1 MEASQ
6 RASFEELGFVRV
18 AGAFSRADAAAME
31 QRVWS
36 WLERKYGVVRSDPS
50 TWLVPSP
57 TGLQGLKAQAV
68 FDAIG
73 SDTLCAAL
81 DDLIGAG
88 RWQRPRDWGG
98 FLVNFPT
105 GSDWKLPSRVWHT
118 DFDFRGP
125 PTPLVGAL
133 ALSFLSD
140 VPAGA
145 GGTLAVAGSHRLIAD
160 FVAARP
166 SAGREKMKVTRTA
179 LMASDPWLRELGGA
193 DDAPGRTE
201 RFMGRD
207 TLVRGIPVRV
217 VELSGEAGDVVITHP
232 WLLHAGAPNCGAAPR
247 LMRVQR
253 VRLAASAVSVASA
266 M

>member
-6 RASFEELGFVRV
+6 RAGFEELGFVRI

-36 WLERKYGVVRSDPS
+36 WLERKYGLVRSDPS

-73 SDTLCAAL
+73 SDALCAAL

-125 PTPLVGAL
+125 PTPPSGAR
-133 ALSFLSD
+133 S
-140 VPAGA
+140 
-145 GGTLAVAGSHRLIAD
+145 
-160 FVAARP
+160 
-166 SAGREKMKVTRTA
+166 M
-179 LMASDPWLRELGGA
+179 
-193 DDAPGRTE
+193 
-201 RFMGRD
+201 
-207 TLVRGIPVRV
+207 PVS
-217 VELSGEAGDVVITHP
+217 E
-232 WLLHAGAPNCGAAPR
+232 
-247 LMRVQR
+247 
-253 VRLAASAVSVASA
+253 
-266 M
+266 